1 MRNANFYSIEDLNG
15 NILASEVGAEMTNNA
30 YLLVR
35 ERGEGEAIPF
45 Y

>member
-30 YLLVR
+30 YLVLR
-35 ERGEGEAIPF
+35 KKGEGEAIPF